1 MGGWQMDYLT
11 AVEFSEKW
19 GISSR
24 MIAYYCETGRIDG
37 AIKKGKVW
45 LIPISAERPADK
57 RFSKSKIVIQEN
69 RGLQGDLQRIN
80 KIDTDNSSTI
90 YHANDL
96 YKNLHLTRETL
107 RYYEDIGLITPERNR
122 SSQYREFTFSDV
134 SHLMS
139 IDFYRKRGFT
149 PLEIREIMQPGKP
162 PDSLNCL
169 SRKIADLKE
178 NVLAQ
183 QRMIKLLNDTKVF
196 YEYARSSKGSFSIKE
211 LPLYL
216 VRESFDA
223 VSSLK
228 EYQTRVLNYLDL
240 RQEDILSNLVRAV
253 TFDSSGYKGTEMCI
267 VRRATGKAQ
276 QMGQPCLHSGTC
288 LYTVLEADSHDD
300 SIMER
305 MFFSCHQ
312 WATEHDREFIGVVYI
327 FIRFVAL
334 SGQEERNFYEVW
346 IPLK

>member
-1 MGGWQMDYLT
+1 MDYLT
-11 AVEFSEKW
+11 AIEFSERC

-37 AIKKGKVW
+37 AIKKGKAW
-45 LIPISAERPADK
+45 LIPFNAEKPADK
-57 RFSKSKIVIQEN
+57 RFSKNKIVIQDN
-69 RGLQGDLQRIN
+69 GDLQGDLQRIN
-80 KIDTDNSSTI
+80 KTDTDNSSTI

-96 YKNLHLTRETL
+96 YKNLSLTRDTL

-122 SSQYREFTFSDV
+122 NSQYREFTFSDA

-139 IDFYRKRGFT
+139 IDFYKKRGFT
-149 PLEIREIMQPGKP
+149 PLEIRELMQPGNQ
-162 PDSLNCL
+162 PDTMKCL

-178 NVLAQ
+178 NILAE
-183 QRMIKLLNDTKVF
+183 QRMVKRLNDTKVF
-196 YEYARSSKGSFSIKE
+196 YEYTRSSKEKFSVKE

-223 VSSLK
+223 VSCLM

-240 RQEDILSNLVRAV
+240 QQEDILSNLVRAV
-253 TFDSSGYKGTEMCI
+253 TFDSIGYKGTEMCI
-267 VRRATGKAQ
+267 VRRATGKEQKA
-276 QMGQPCLHSGTC
+276 GQTYLESGTC

-300 SIMER
+300 SIMGD
-305 MFFSCHQ
+305 MFISCHE
-312 WATEHDREFIGVVYI
+312 WAKEHNKEFIGVVYI
-327 FIRFVAL
+327 FIRFVTL
-334 SGQEERNFYEVW
+334 SEQTERNFYEVW